1 MKENKIV
8 YVAMSADIIHPGHL
22 NILSK
27 ASEYGDVIVG
37 LLSDKAISSY
47 KRLPYMNY
55 EYREKVVSSIKYVNK
70 TVRQDSL
77 SYKSNLEKIRPD
89 FVIHGDDWKHGV
101 QKKIRQEVIET
112 LKPWKGELIEIEYT
126 KGINSTILNKKLKEV
141 GTTPELR
148 LKTLKRLINAKDI
161 VRVIE
166 SHSGLTGLIIENTHV
181 IQNNKKI
188 EFDAMWSSSLT
199 DSTSRGKPDIEAVD
213 LTNRLHTL
221 NDIIEVTTKPIIY
234 DGDTGGKIEHFPFT
248 VKTLE
253 RLGVSAIIIEDKI
266 GLKKNSLFGNDVKQ
280 QQDSIENFCQK
291 IRVGKNAKISDD
303 FMIIARIESFI
314 LDKSLDD
321 ALERAFA
328 YIDSGADGIMIHSRN
343 KNGEDIRSFCKKFR
357 EKNYTAP
364 IILVPTSYNQIKEE
378 EFIQWGANVVIYA
391 NHLLRASYPIMIKV
405 AKSILKNDRSK
416 EVDEVC
422 LPIREILE
430 LIPGTK

>member
-291 IRVGKNAKISDD
+291 IIVGKNAKISDD

-405 AKSILKNDRSK
+405 AKSILKNNRSK

>member
-148 LKTLKRLINAKDI
+148 LKTLKRLINTKDI

-266 GLKKNSLFGNDVKQ
+266 GLKKNSLCGNDVKQ

-328 YIDSGADGIMIHSRN
+328 YIDSGADVS
-343 KNGEDIRSFCKKFR
+343 
-357 EKNYTAP
+357 
-364 IILVPTSYNQIKEE
+364 
-378 EFIQWGANVVIYA
+378 
-391 NHLLRASYPIMIKV
+391 
-405 AKSILKNDRSK
+405 
-416 EVDEVC
+416 
-422 LPIREILE
+422 
-430 LIPGTK
+430 

>member
-405 AKSILKNDRSK
+405 AKSILKNNRSK